1 MFDTSKL
8 RGRIIEK
15 FGRQG
20 MFAEFMG
27 ISQAFL
33 SDVLNGKRYLE
44 QRDIDAWAEALEI
57 DPMEIPIYF
66 FTRKVHETEQR
77 KAVV

>member
-15 FGRQG
+15 FSSQGQFASHIGRT
-20 MFAEFMG
+20 
-27 ISQAFL
+27 QAYV

-44 QRDIDAWAEALEI
+44 QREI
-57 DPMEIPIYF
+57 DKWADALGIEPIDIPIYF
-66 FTRKVHETEQR
+66 FSKKVHETEHD
-77 KAVV
+77 KEN